1 MSRNRFQEIKKYLH
15 LADNTKIGNKKTSA
29 LPLGSKVVLQM
40 LDVVAVPSDHEIFF
54 DNYFAS
60 YSLMQT
66 LKEKGFR
73 VTGTVRENRIKK
85 CPLLPSNPIKKK
97 DPGYFEYCF
106 NRTSLLLFVKWKDNN
121 VVTMASNYDA
131 IEPLSKVKRWC
142 GAAKG
147 KIHVPQP
154 KLFSTYNVSM
164 GGVDLFDQSV
174 NKYRV
179 CIQEKNGGGLFS
191 LIC

>member
-1 MSRNRFQEIKKYLH
+1 
-15 LADNTKIGNKKTSA
+15 
-29 LPLGSKVVLQM
+29 
-40 LDVVAVPSDHEIFF
+40 
-54 DNYFAS
+54 
-60 YSLMQT
+60 MQT